1 MTTKEQYTL
10 HDEWVDI
17 PFETFH
23 AMRRDGYSVQ
33 YLSYMFG
40 GWLDALGNDFAT
52 RYDESWA
59 PFRTKRSEYM
69 RYLNS
74 GIANAAARPETVN
87 ASWLSFE
94 MLDSCPPSLAKHR
107 TRPDNGET
115 WQSIRFAGALAPN
128 TTQQSDVKSRPDLLP
143 SKAVLAAGRVLA
155 FGLSKHPDEKW
166 KTLSVEDHVAAAL
179 RHIYQHQDGP
189 DEETGESHLTHAL
202 CRIAFAIARSEQ

>member
-17 PFETFH
+17 PFETFK
-23 AMRRDGYSVQ
+23 AMLREYFIVQ
-33 YLSYMFG
+33 YSAGVPEL
-40 GWLDALGNDFAT
+40 WTTAT
-52 RYDESWA
+52 HSADKYDESFA

-69 RYLNS
+69 RYLNRTYPMHEVD
-74 GIANAAARPETVN
+74 ATLN
-87 ASWLSFE
+87 ASWPSFE

-115 WQSIRFAGALAPN
+115 WQSIRFAGALTPN
-128 TTQQSDVKSRPDLLP
+128 TTQQSDPKSRPDLLP

-189 DEETGESHLTHAL
+189 DDETGESHLTHAL
-202 CRIAFAIARSEQ
+202 CRIAFAIARSEEG